1 MTKRHIET
9 RARAKDLRTNLTTP
23 ERMLWHVLRAGRTG
37 VKFQRQVVLPPYIAD
52 FAARS
57 QRLVVELD
65 GDTHA
70 GREAYDAARTA
81 ELEKRGYR
89 VLRFSNSDVMTNL
102 DGVTRAILV
111 ALGRDPDT
119 PPPPLQ
125 GERDSRREAAAGS
138 GGSPETP

>member
-1 MTKRHIET
+1 MTKRHLRT
-9 RARAKDLRTNLTTP
+9 RARAKELRTDLTLP
-23 ERMLWHVLRAGRTG
+23 QRMLWHVLRAGRTG

-57 QRLVVELD
+57 ECLVVELD

-70 GREAYDAARTA
+70 GREAYDATRTEA
-81 ELEKRGYR
+81 LEARGYR

-111 ALGRDPDT
+111 ALGRDPNC
-119 PPPPLQ
+119 PPPPL
-125 GERDSRREAAAGS
+125 
-138 GGSPETP
+138 